1 MNNMGKAKRVKDES
15 IKDKATDKKTP
26 ADQERE
32 VSGKVMKRMEDLPG
46 IGPTTAAKL
55 REFGYSFMGLA
66 TARADIVSSEMGPSV
81 SIAKATA
88 WIKTAQE
95 NVLSVMAPKTG
106 KEVAKERK
114 LKRVFY
120 KTGSSDL
127 NSLLGGGIASLRT
140 TGFSGRFSTGKTQ
153 IIFDSIVDCLSK
165 TKYSYCPMCDYIHE
179 KEVETCSN
187 CGREMF
193 RKAAYIET
201 EPDTFSDVRIEEI
214 ATANNKD
221 IDLGN
226 LWVFGAE
233 NIPTAK
239 GQYLQYKIIQKLI
252 EREKENIGYI
262 AVDSFTAKFRPGY
275 SRREMLPVRT
285 REFTEHF
292 LIIDYLAAR
301 YNIAWALSCQVIGGV
316 DAGQNLGTKMKT
328 GDIMYPVG
336 GEYLL
341 HSMTTWCQV
350 MQIKSE
356 LYKAVVFDS
365 SYLAKTSC
373 EFMLT
378 KRGIMNGVK

>member
-1 MNNMGKAKRVKDES
+1 MGKVKRIKDET
-15 IKDKATDKKTP
+15 IKDKATDSKTLIDQQEEMKGKIKK
-26 ADQERE
+26 RL
-32 VSGKVMKRMEDLPG
+32 EDLTG
-46 IGPTTAAKL
+46 IGPTTATKL

-95 NVLSVMAPKTG
+95 NVLAVMTPKTG
-106 KEVAKERK
+106 REVAKERK
-114 LKRVFY
+114 LKRIFY
-120 KTGSSDL
+120 KTNSLDL
-127 NSLLGGGIASLRT
+127 NKLLGGGIASLRT

-153 IIFDSIVDCLSK
+153 IIFNAIVDCLSR
-165 TKYSYCPMCDYIHE
+165 TKYAYCPKCDYIHE
-179 KEVETCSN
+179 KVVETCKQ
-187 CGREMF
+187 CGEEMF

-201 EPDTFSDVRIEEI
+201 EPDTFSDARIEEI
-214 ATANNKD
+214 AAATNKD

-252 EREKENIGYI
+252 EKKKENIGFI

-316 DAGQNLGTKMKT
+316 DAGQQLGTKMKT
-328 GDIMYPVG
+328 GDIFYPVG
-336 GEYLL
+336 GEFLL

-356 LYKAVVFDS
+356 LYKAMIFDS
-365 SYLAKTSC
+365 SYLPKGTC

-378 KRGIMNGVK
+378 ERGIVDGVK

>member
-1 MNNMGKAKRVKDES
+1 MGKAKRIKDDTV
-15 IKDKATDKKTP
+15 KDKATDSKTP
-26 ADQERE
+26 ADQQRE
-32 VSGKVMKRMEDLPG
+32 IKGKVKKRLEDLVG
-46 IGPTTAAKL
+46 IGSTTAAKL
-55 REFGYSFMGLA
+55 REYGYTFMGLA
-66 TARADIVSSEMGPSV
+66 TARADIVSSEMGPAV

-114 LKRVFY
+114 LKRIFY
-120 KTGSSDL
+120 KTNSSDL
-127 NSLLGGGIASLRT
+127 NKLLGGGVASLRT

-153 IIFDSIVDCLSK
+153 IIFNTIVDCLSR
-165 TKYSYCPMCDYIHE
+165 TKYTYCPLCDHIHE
-179 KEVETCSN
+179 KEVETCDQ
-187 CGREMF
+187 CGREML

-201 EPDTFSDVRIEEI
+201 EPDTFSDARIEEI
-214 ATANNKD
+214 AIASNKE
-221 IDLGN
+221 IDLDN

-252 EREKENIGYI
+252 EKEKENIGYI

-316 DAGQNLGTKMKT
+316 NAGQQLGTKMKT
-328 GDIMYPVG
+328 GDVFYPVG
-336 GEYLL
+336 GEFLL

-356 LYKAVVFDS
+356 VYKAMVFDS
-365 SYLAKTSC
+365 SYLAKASC
-373 EFMLT
+373 EFVLA
-378 KRGIMNGVK
+378 KKGIMNGVK